1 MQAIIQE
8 FSGKADAITAKAK
21 AGEINATE
29 AIAAL
34 FGELFSAVA
43 KASAEGVAA
52 DLASLQ
58 SVGAEKFEISPP
70 GVTFAKEFVMPP
82 LGADG
87 LIGRTYML
95 KVKKQR
101 SADVAD
107 SALYL
112 HKTGSTEADLRSFRP
127 GLILKKAANRQKYK
141 CRSVANSAQWLW
153 LFVGTRAESLRCSDN
168 WDITETCRYFVAKFN
183 DERAYVADCA
193 QWLFQHATIQDE
205 SGESVSAS
213 DSFNVLTPREIVS
226 MFNSALSVYDE
237 ARSRVADSAWW
248 ILENAA
254 SRFTVPPLEWLELVN
269 PNEIRA
275 YRNLAETGK
284 KEAAEDQ
291 ASERRRIVASQA
303 WWLFDVEEWTQDELA
318 DASVETIKKAQ
329 SRCFL
334 AYEVARLRIADYAE
348 FLYLFGH
355 ADEPTLRARQICA
368 IQAAGANTL
377 ERFNKAR
384 QKTADS
390 VWRLV
395 DDGFTAHGIERLIA
409 LDFL

>member
-34 FGELFSAVA
+34 FSELFSAVS
-43 KASAEGVAA
+43 KGVEM
-52 DLASLQ
+52 DLAAAPVYGLGVSSLDH
-58 SVGAEKFEISPP
+58 VE
-70 GVTFAKEFVMPP
+70 FAKEFVMPP

-87 LIGRTYML
+87 LIGRAVTFNFGP
-95 KVKKQR
+95 R
-101 SADVAD
+101 PGVAD

-168 WDITETCRYFVAKFN
+168 WDITETCRYFVAKFGR
-183 DERAYVADCA
+183 ERVEVADA
-193 QWLFQHATIQDE
+193 AEWLFQHVDFYTDATLLHVRPIGEVLE
-205 SGESVSAS
+205 SMTCKRIGEAF
-213 DSFNVLTPREIVS
+213 DSSLD
-226 MFNSALSVYDE
+226 VYDE
-237 ARSRVADSAWW
+237 ERTKIADAAWYLVEADQLLPHSGKHVIESA
-248 ILENAA
+248 AA
-254 SRFTVPPLEWLELVN
+254 H
-269 PNEIRA
+269 A
-275 YRNLAETGK
+275 
-284 KEAAEDQ
+284 
-291 ASERRRIVASQA
+291 ERRRIVASQA

-318 DASVETIKKAQ
+318 DASVETIKAAQ